1 MSGDS
6 FVDSFLHDADFR
18 ASGPCSTLKATA
30 LGFIDVGV
38 RDGIHPVVAPVAG
51 LTSVLAFEPDAA
63 ESERLRARYAGSSW
77 RNVTIE
83 PVGLAERAGTATLHV
98 TAASTNSSLRP
109 VHRPFV
115 DRYRMDKFR
124 PVSSEPV
131 VTATLDDVLGR
142 YGGAPGHGDFIKLDT
157 QGTEYEILTG
167 AARTLSERTV
177 AVLVEVWYCQV
188 YDGQRLFSDI
198 EALLRSHGFSF
209 YGAGMHYRSC
219 KRLDKRRYLTRER
232 PLWADAVFLKDP
244 LAGGYVDVRLTER
257 QAHLLFVCASL
268 LEFYDFAYE
277 LACATWADGRER
289 ERLDRFI
296 RHVSRLPAADTAL
309 SVLRLAA
316 DIVAAPGRANVAA
329 GKFVDARRERCS
341 YEDVA

>member
-1 MSGDS
+1 MSR
-6 FVDSFLHDADFR
+6 DSFLASADFR
-18 ASGPCSTLKATA
+18 ASGPYATLCATG
-30 LGFIDVGV
+30 LGFVDVGV
-38 RDGIHPVVAPVAG
+38 RDGIHPVIAPVAG
-51 LTSVLAFEPDAA
+51 QTSVLAFEPDAA
-63 ESERLRARYAGSSW
+63 ESERLRAQYAGSGW
-77 RNVTIE
+77 RDVAIE
-83 PVGLAERAGTATLHV
+83 PVGLAERTGSAMLHV
-98 TAASTNSSLRP
+98 TTASTNSSLRP
-109 VHRPFV
+109 VHQPFV

-124 PVSSEPV
+124 PVSAEPV
-131 VTATLDDVLGR
+131 PTATLDDVLAR

-167 AARTLSERTV
+167 ATRTLSERTV

-198 EALLRSHGFSF
+198 EGLLRGHGFSF
-209 YGAGMHYRSC
+209 YGAGMHYRSR
-219 KRLDKRRYLTRER
+219 KRLDKRHYLTRER

-244 LAGGYVDVRLTER
+244 LPGGYVDVQLTER

-277 LACATWADGRER
+277 LASATWADGRER

-296 RHVSRLPAADTAL
+296 REVSRLPVAETAL
-309 SVLRLAA
+309 SVLKLAA
-316 DIVAAPGRANVAA
+316 GIAAAPGRANVTA

>member
-1 MSGDS
+1 MTHDRFLDS
-6 FVDSFLHDADFR
+6 ADFR
-18 ASGPCSTLKATA
+18 ASGPCATLHATG

-38 RDGIHPVVAPVAG
+38 RDGIHPVIAPVAG
-51 LTSVLAFEPDAA
+51 KTSVLAFEPDAA
-63 ESERLRARYAGSSW
+63 ECERLRTHYAGSGW
-77 RNVTIE
+77 RDVTIE
-83 PVGLAERAGTATLHV
+83 PVGLAERTGTATLHV
-98 TAASTNSSLRP
+98 TTASTNSSLRP

-115 DRYRMDKFR
+115 ERYRMDKFR
-124 PVSSEPV
+124 PLSSEPV
-131 VTATLDDVLGR
+131 ETTTLDDVLAR
-142 YGGAPGHGDFIKLDT
+142 YGDSPGHGDFVKLDT

-167 AARTLSERTV
+167 ASRTLSERTV

-188 YDGQRLFSDI
+188 NDGQRLFSDI
-198 EALLRSHGFSF
+198 EGLMRGHGFSF

-277 LACATWADGRER
+277 LACATWADGQER

-296 RHVSRLPAADTAL
+296 RTLSRLPLAETTL
-309 SVLRLAA
+309 SVRQLAA
-316 DIVAAPGRANVAA
+316 DIAAEPRRANVIA